1 MFKFSIHGFGDV
13 YERAKRG
20 KGVET
25 PAFNPWWVNHGKPV
39 VIPLC
44 IQHGW
49 KIPELNGG
57 FDGTIIYKWWIL
69 QCHV

>member
-39 VIPLC
+39 VIPSVSNMA
-44 IQHGW
+44 G
-49 KIPELNGG
+49 KSPN
-57 FDGTIIYKWWIL
+57 
-69 QCHV
+69 